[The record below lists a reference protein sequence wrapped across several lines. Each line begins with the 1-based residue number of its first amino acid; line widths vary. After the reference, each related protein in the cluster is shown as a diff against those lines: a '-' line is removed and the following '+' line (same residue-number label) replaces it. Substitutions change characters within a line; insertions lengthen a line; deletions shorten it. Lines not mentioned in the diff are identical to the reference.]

1 MIVRDL
7 PSQFGEK
14 TCNLVG
20 TGKWKGPD
28 NEQGSDLVYTATAK
42 APDICQSGPY
52 SGFELAGHSKPYSLY
67 WILGDPDSGT
77 GVWLKH
83 EKE

>member
-28 NEQGSDLVYTATAK
+28 NEQRIDFCLYRNSESTWYLPIGSV
-42 APDICQSGPY
+42 
-52 SGFELAGHSKPYSLY
+52 FWVELAGHSKPYSLH